1 MKRILASLLLLVII
15 SSCSLGFAA
24 DLQPKASELI
34 IDTAIYAFDYGGG
47 SIAFATDIT
56 TYTAV
61 DQLGF
66 SSLKLQEKQGSDWVT
81 VKSATNKYAYN
92 TGLYSYSL
100 SYNGTRATNIVLSS
114 NTTQKMGVF
123 LTRLT
128 VTSST
133 LTAKRS

>member
-100 SYNGTRATNIVLSS
+100 SYNGTKGNKYRFVVKYYAKDGSVSDS
-114 NTTQKMGVF
+114 
-123 LTRLT
+123 LT